1 MSTQSTAV
9 LLLRSPT
16 ASVDSKPDKYIS
28 AFSKRNIYAENV
40 PVLEHSFVEVAR
52 LKELI
57 AIGPRNAFSGVIVTS
72 GRAAEAWSNAVE
84 SIDADDA
91 LDSSVWNKTP
101 FYVVGQKTADTLMA
115 TAPVRPAFY
124 PSPDCVL
131 GAAETGSGEKLASF
145 IIQHLSNGPDR
156 TSASLL
162 YLTGDKNRDAIQTTL
177 SDANIAVH
185 PHQVYRTS
193 ARVNLAAEIS
203 DAVSTLPTNTTDI
216 WIAFFA
222 PSSAAMALP
231 ALAEVLSLPTLSH
244 SEKRHGPPSARFAAI
259 GKTTSTYL
267 QEEHVQRFRVDAV
280 ANSPTAEELAHAI
293 SNLAS

>member
-9 LLLRSPT
+9 LLLKSPT

-28 AFSKRNIYAENV
+28 VFSKRNIYAENV

-57 AIGPRNAFSGVIVTS
+57 TTGPQDAFSGVIVTS

-84 SIDADDA
+84 SMDPGDSLDA
-91 LDSSVWNKTP
+91 SSWNKTP

-115 TAPVRPAFY
+115 SVSARPEFY

-131 GAAETGSGEKLASF
+131 GAAEAGSGEKLASF
-145 IIQHLSNGPDR
+145 IIDHLSNDPHR
-156 TSASLL
+156 SSAPLL

-185 PHQVYRTS
+185 PHQVYRTA
-193 ARVNLAAEIS
+193 ARVNLATEIR
-203 DAVSTLPTNTTDI
+203 DAVSTLPKDITDI

-231 ALAEVLSLPTLSH
+231 VLDQVLSLPTSTHSDKRQDLS
-244 SEKRHGPPSARFAAI
+244 PARFAAI

-267 QEEHVQRFRVDAV
+267 QEEHVPRFQVDAV
-280 ANSPTAEELAHAI
+280 ANSPTAEELAKAI
-293 SNLAS
+293 SNMTS